1 MRQVV
6 VASGHMIDGPDRPD
20 PRFPAAAEPRIA
32 AAIAAL
38 FDTWKIGSGDIVVT
52 QGARGTDV
60 MVAEA
65 ALARDATSVVLLA
78 SEPETFIE
86 SSVDAPGTDWVDRF
100 RRVLD
105 ASEVKVQTAELGALP
120 DGENRYR
127 RNNTWAL
134 EIAESATPDGL
145 PLHVL
150 AVWDRVTSAKPGG
163 SSDFVTQARDR
174 GHQIDIIDP
183 TRTFRY
189 RGTPPK
195 ARESRSD
202 GPKRL
207 LALDGGGMRGLITLQ
222 ILRRMEDE
230 IGGGQSDYRL
240 ADTFDYIAGTSTGA
254 IIATA
259 LARGDRVDAIEA
271 MYKTLGPKIFRKRWM
286 PGWWRSLYKDGPI
299 TAELKQYF
307 GADSTLGDDGLAS
320 LVMAV
325 THRTNTDS
333 LWPLNNVSTARYND
347 RARKDCNLN
356 LPLWQ
361 VVRGSSAAP
370 VYFPPEEFQVGE
382 LKGVFQ
388 DGGVTPFNNPAL
400 LLYELATSHRYTLG
414 WPTGIDDLLIVSVG
428 TGAAPTVDK
437 DLARKKVNVLFHA
450 RTLIRTIMNG
460 SSIENDRLCRV
471 LGHTRHGPAID
482 REFNAE
488 AVDHIQPEHPLFTY
502 VRYNAVIDR
511 EHLAKVPGT
520 PIDAKRIG
528 KLDAARD
535 DDIDAL
541 IRVGQH
547 AAAEVD
553 VAHFAGFLP

>member
-1 MRQVV
+1 
-6 VASGHMIDGPDRPD
+6 MIEGPIS

-38 FDTWKIGSGDIVVT
+38 FEMWKIGPGDVVVS

-65 ALARDATSVVLLA
+65 AIARDATSMVLLA
-78 SEPETFIE
+78 GEPDDFIQ
-86 SSVDAPGTDWVDRF
+86 SSVDVPGTNWTERF

-105 ASEVKVQTAELGALP
+105 ASEVKVQTAELGPLP
-120 DGENRYR
+120 EGENRYR

-134 EIAESATPDGL
+134 GIAESQTPDGL
-145 PLHVL
+145 RPNVV
-150 AVWDRVTSAKPGG
+150 AVWDQVVSTKPGG
-163 SSDFVTQARDR
+163 TSDFVTQARDR
-174 GHQIDIIDP
+174 GHRINIIDP

-189 RGTPPK
+189 RGPPK
-195 ARESRSD
+195 AREPRGD
-202 GPKRL
+202 GPKRM

-222 ILRRMEDE
+222 ILRRMEAE
-230 IGGGQSDYRL
+230 IGGGQHEYRL

-259 LARGDRVDAIEA
+259 LARGDRVDDIEA
-271 MYKTLGPKIFRKRWM
+271 MYRKLGPKIFRKRWL

-299 TAELKQYF
+299 TEELKEYF
-307 GADSTLGDDGLAS
+307 GADTTLGDDGLAS

-347 RARKDCNLN
+347 RSRKDCNLQ

-361 VVRGSSAAP
+361 VVRGSTAAP

-400 LLYELATSHRYTLG
+400 LLYEMATSHRYTLG
-414 WPTGIDDLLIVSVG
+414 WQTGVDDLLIVSVG

-437 DLARKKVNVLFHA
+437 QLARKKVNVLFHA

-471 LGHTRHGPAID
+471 LGHTRYGPHID

-488 AVDHIQPEHPLFTY
+488 LVNHIQPEHPLFTY
-502 VRYNAVIDR
+502 VRYNALIDDQHIK
-511 EHLAKVPGT
+511 EVPGA

-535 DDIDAL
+535 SDIDAL
-541 IRVGQH
+541 VRVGQH
-547 AAAEVD
+547 AAAQVD
-553 VAHFAGFLP
+553 LAHFAGFLP